1 MKPMLIVVGCIGV
14 LATAYIICPALMGPV
29 NRVKNTAT
37 EKLNEEY
44 LVDNY
49 KAEYVKLA
57 EKRHDIKNMITDFT
71 AKKVYNENKLK
82 EATRAEKLA
91 KEALVQ
97 TGTSDL
103 HKFRRSKDVYESAK
117 LNASNL
123 RTLVKSYSD
132 GLVKLQRTLEIVES
146 NMSKAKMNVETLASK
161 KTLVDTVKDIN
172 KTLEN
177 IKGTGDP
184 AIGVVQE
191 KLEEERIK
199 QDIKLQVL
207 NEDAGISSTMTK
219 AEAEAYLKTIQPAK
233 K

>member
-1 MKPMLIVVGCIGV
+1 MKTALIVVGCIGV
-14 LATAYIICPALMGPV
+14 LATACTVFPALKGPV
-29 NRVKNTAT
+29 NRIKNTAT

-57 EKRHDIKNMITDFT
+57 EKKHNIKKMITDFT

-82 EATRAEKLA
+82 EAAKAEKLA

-103 HKFRRSKDVYESAK
+103 RKFKTSKDVYESAK
-117 LNASNL
+117 LNTSNL

-184 AIGVVQE
+184 TIGVVQE

-207 NEDAGISSTMTK
+207 EEDTGTSTSMTK
-219 AEAEAYLKTIQPAK
+219 AEAEAYLKSIQPAK
-233 K
+233 